1 MSSKKVLI
9 ITYYWPPTGGAG
21 VQRWLKFSKYFRQ
34 FNWEPIIYTP
44 SNPDFPINDET
55 LLKDVLP
62 NLEILKTQINEP
74 YDVYRKIMGKKKTD
88 TVNQGFLSESKE
100 NKVLQK
106 MMIWVRGNFFIP
118 DARKFWIKPSV
129 SYLSDYLK
137 EHKIDAIISTGPPHS
152 MHLIALGLKQQ
163 FNIPWIA
170 DFRDPWTQ
178 IDFYNQLQLTK
189 WADRTHKRLEKS
201 VLKSANQVV
210 TVSGHWAEDLR
221 LLCDRNIDVRT
232 NGFDADDF
240 TTTEDTNLMPG
251 FLFHHIGA
259 LNKDR
264 NPHTLWKVLGE
275 LCKENNAFK
284 RDLKLKFT
292 GKTDAA
298 VFESLKE
305 QGIFE
310 NAEKTDYMA
319 HSEVVKL
326 LLKSPVLLL
335 PLNDTPNILGI
346 VPGKLFEYLAAK
358 RPIFAIGNVE
368 GDTAKIIADAHAG
381 TMVGFKDEENT
392 KKRVLELYEK
402 FNKRTLQIDST
413 SIEKYSRKSCAESYT
428 TLLNEIVG

>member
-137 EHKIDAIISTGPPHS
+137 KHKIDAIISTGPPHS

-189 WADRTHKRLEKS
+189 WADRTHKKLEKS
-201 VLKSANQVV
+201 VLKSANKVV
-210 TVSGHWAEDLR
+210 TVSGHWAEDLK
-221 LLCDRNIDVRT
+221 LLCDRNIDVIT

-240 TTTEDTNLMPG
+240 TSTEDTNLMPG

-264 NPHTLWKVLGE
+264 NPHTLWKVLGD

-305 QGIFE
+305 HGIFE

-381 TMVGFKDEENT
+381 TMVGFKDEEHT
-392 KKRVLELYEK
+392 KKRVLELYEQ

>member
-201 VLKSANQVV
+201 VLKSANKVV
-210 TVSGHWAEDLR
+210 TVSGHWAEDLK
-221 LLCDRNIDVRT
+221 LLCDRNIDVIT

-264 NPHTLWKVLGE
+264 NPHMLWKVLGE

-305 QGIFE
+305 HGIFE

-392 KKRVLELYEK
+392 KKRVLELYEQ
-402 FNKRTLQIDST
+402 FNKQTLQINST
-413 SIEKYSRKSCAESYT
+413 SIEKYSRRSCAESYT

>member
-137 EHKIDAIISTGPPHS
+137 KHKIDAIISTGPPHS

-201 VLKSANQVV
+201 VLKSANKVV
-210 TVSGHWAEDLR
+210 TVSGHWAEDLK
-221 LLCDRNIDVRT
+221 LLCDRNIDVIT

-392 KKRVLELYEK
+392 KKRVLELYEQ
-402 FNKRTLQIDST
+402 FNKQTLQIDST
-413 SIEKYSRKSCAESYT
+413 SIEKYSRRSCAESYT

>member
-189 WADRTHKRLEKS
+189 WADRTHKKLEKS
-201 VLKSANQVV
+201 VLKSANKVV
-210 TVSGHWAEDLR
+210 TVSGHWAEDLK
-221 LLCDRNIDVRT
+221 LLCDRNIDVIT

-298 VFESLKE
+298 VFESLKK

-392 KKRVLELYEK
+392 KKRVLELYEQ
-402 FNKRTLQIDST
+402 FNKQILQIDST
-413 SIEKYSRKSCAESYT
+413 SIEKYSRRSCAESYT
-428 TLLNEIVG
+428 KLLNEIVG

>member
-137 EHKIDAIISTGPPHS
+137 KHKIDAIISTGPPHS

-189 WADRTHKRLEKS
+189 WADRTHKKLEKS
-201 VLKSANQVV
+201 VLKSANKVV
-210 TVSGHWAEDLR
+210 TVSGHWAEDLK
-221 LLCDRNIDVRT
+221 LLCNRNIDVIT
-232 NGFDADDF
+232 NGFDAEDF
-240 TTTEDTNLMPG
+240 TSTEDTNLMPG

-264 NPHTLWKVLGE
+264 NPHTLWKVLGD

-298 VFESLKE
+298 VFESLKDH
-305 QGIFE
+305 GIFE

-319 HSEVVKL
+319 HSEVIKL

-346 VPGKLFEYLAAK
+346 VPGKLFEYLAAQ

-381 TMVGFKDEENT
+381 TMVGFKDEEHT
-392 KKRVLELYEK
+392 KKHVLELYEQ
-402 FNKRTLQIDST
+402 FNKQTLQIDST
-413 SIEKYSRKSCAESYT
+413 SIEKYSRRSCAESYT

>member
-189 WADRTHKRLEKS
+189 WADRTHKNLEKS
-201 VLKSANQVV
+201 VLKSANKVV
-210 TVSGHWAEDLR
+210 TVSGHWAEDLK
-221 LLCDRNIDVRT
+221 LLCDRNIDVIT

-392 KKRVLELYEK
+392 KKRVLELYEQ
-402 FNKRTLQIDST
+402 FNKQTLQIDST
-413 SIEKYSRKSCAESYT
+413 SIEKYSRRSCAESYT

>member
-1 MSSKKVLI
+1 
-9 ITYYWPPTGGAG
+9 
-21 VQRWLKFSKYFRQ
+21 
-34 FNWEPIIYTP
+34 
-44 SNPDFPINDET
+44 
-55 LLKDVLP
+55 
-62 NLEILKTQINEP
+62 
-74 YDVYRKIMGKKKTD
+74 
-88 TVNQGFLSESKE
+88 
-100 NKVLQK
+100 
-106 MMIWVRGNFFIP
+106 
-118 DARKFWIKPSV
+118 
-129 SYLSDYLK
+129 
-137 EHKIDAIISTGPPHS
+137 
-152 MHLIALGLKQQ
+152 
-163 FNIPWIA
+163 
-170 DFRDPWTQ
+170 
-178 IDFYNQLQLTK
+178 
-189 WADRTHKRLEKS
+189 
-201 VLKSANQVV
+201 VV
-210 TVSGHWAEDLR
+210 TVSGHWAEDLK
-221 LLCDRNIDVRT
+221 LLCDRNIDVIT

-305 QGIFE
+305 HGLFE

-392 KKRVLELYEK
+392 KKRVLELYEQ
-402 FNKRTLQIDST
+402 FNKQILQIDST
-413 SIEKYSRKSCAESYT
+413 SIEKYSRRSCAESYT
-428 TLLNEIVG
+428 KLLNEIVG

>member
-137 EHKIDAIISTGPPHS
+137 KHKIDAIISTGPPHS

-189 WADRTHKRLEKS
+189 WADRTHKNLEKS
-201 VLKSANQVV
+201 VLKSANKVV
-210 TVSGHWAEDLR
+210 TVSGHWAEDLK
-221 LLCDRNIDVRT
+221 LLCDRNIDVIT

-240 TTTEDTNLMPG
+240 TSTEDTNLMPG

-264 NPHTLWKVLGE
+264 NPHTLWKVLGD

-305 QGIFE
+305 HGIFE

-319 HSEVVKL
+319 HSEVIKL
-326 LLKSPVLLL
+326 LLKSPVLIL

-381 TMVGFKDEENT
+381 TMVGFKDEEHT
-392 KKRVLELYEK
+392 KKHVLELYEQ
-402 FNKRTLQIDST
+402 FNKQTLQIDST
-413 SIEKYSRKSCAESYT
+413 SIEKYSRRSCAESYT

>member
-137 EHKIDAIISTGPPHS
+137 KHKIDAIISTGPPHS

-189 WADRTHKRLEKS
+189 WADRTHKNLEKS
-201 VLKSANQVV
+201 VLKSANKVV
-210 TVSGHWAEDLR
+210 TVSGHWAEDLK
-221 LLCDRNIDVRT
+221 LLCDRNIDVIT

-264 NPHTLWKVLGE
+264 NPHTLWKVLGD

-305 QGIFE
+305 HGIFE

-381 TMVGFKDEENT
+381 TMVGFKDEEHT
-392 KKRVLELYEK
+392 KKRVLELYEQ
-402 FNKRTLQIDST
+402 FNKQTLQIDST
-413 SIEKYSRKSCAESYT
+413 SIEKYSRRSCAESYT

>member
-137 EHKIDAIISTGPPHS
+137 KHKIDAIISTGPPHS
-152 MHLIALGLKQQ
+152 MHLIAMGLKQQ

-189 WADRTHKRLEKS
+189 WADRTHKKLEKS
-201 VLKSANQVV
+201 VLKSANKVV
-210 TVSGHWAEDLR
+210 TVSGHWAEDLK
-221 LLCDRNIDVRT
+221 LLCDRNIDVIT

-240 TTTEDTNLMPG
+240 TSTEDTNLMPG
-251 FLFHHIGA
+251 FLFYHIGA

-264 NPHTLWKVLGE
+264 NPHTLWKVLGD

-305 QGIFE
+305 HGIFE

-319 HSEVVKL
+319 HSEVIKL

-392 KKRVLELYEK
+392 KKRVLELYEQ
-402 FNKRTLQIDST
+402 FNKQTLQINST
-413 SIEKYSRKSCAESYT
+413 SIEKYSRRSCAESYT

>member
-189 WADRTHKRLEKS
+189 WADRTHKKLEKS
-201 VLKSANQVV
+201 VLKSANKVV
-210 TVSGHWAEDLR
+210 TVSGHWAEDLK
-221 LLCDRNIDVRT
+221 LLCDRNIDVIT

-298 VFESLKE
+298 VFESLKK

-392 KKRVLELYEK
+392 KKRVLELYEQ
-402 FNKRTLQIDST
+402 FNKQTLQIDST
-413 SIEKYSRKSCAESYT
+413 SIENYSRRSCAESYT

>member
-62 NLEILKTQINEP
+62 NCEILKTQINEP

-100 NKVLQK
+100 NKVLQN

-189 WADRTHKRLEKS
+189 WADRTHKKLEKS
-201 VLKSANQVV
+201 VLKSANKVV
-210 TVSGHWAEDLR
+210 TVSGHWAEDLK
-221 LLCDRNIDVRT
+221 LLCDRNIDVIT

-264 NPHTLWKVLGE
+264 NPHTLGKVLGD

-298 VFESLKE
+298 VFENLKE
-305 QGIFE
+305 HGIFE

-392 KKRVLELYEK
+392 KKRVLELYEQ
-402 FNKRTLQIDST
+402 FNKQILQIDST
-413 SIEKYSRKSCAESYT
+413 SIEKYSRRSCAESYT
-428 TLLNEIVG
+428 KLLNEIVG

>member
-201 VLKSANQVV
+201 VLKSANKVV
-210 TVSGHWAEDLR
+210 TVSGHWAEDLK
-221 LLCDRNIDVRT
+221 LLCDRNIDVIT

-264 NPHTLWKVLGE
+264 NPHTLWKVLGD

-392 KKRVLELYEK
+392 KKRVLELYEQ
-402 FNKRTLQIDST
+402 FNKQTLQIDST
-413 SIEKYSRKSCAESYT
+413 SIEKYSRRSCAESYT

>member
-34 FNWEPIIYTP
+34 FNWEPIVYTP

-178 IDFYNQLQLTK
+178 IDFYNQLQLTN

-201 VLKSANQVV
+201 VLKSANKVV
-210 TVSGHWAEDLR
+210 TVSGHWAEDLK
-221 LLCDRNIDVRT
+221 LLCDRNIDVIT

-264 NPHTLWKVLGE
+264 NPHTLWKVLGD

-305 QGIFE
+305 HDIFE

-381 TMVGFKDEENT
+381 TMVGFKDEGHT
-392 KKRVLELYEK
+392 KKRVLELYEQ
-402 FNKRTLQIDST
+402 FNKQILQIDST
-413 SIEKYSRKSCAESYT
+413 SIEKYSRRSCAESYT

>member
-137 EHKIDAIISTGPPHS
+137 KHKIDAIISTGPPHS

-189 WADRTHKRLEKS
+189 WADRTHKKLEKS
-201 VLKSANQVV
+201 VLKSANKVV
-210 TVSGHWAEDLR
+210 TVSGHWAEDLK
-221 LLCDRNIDVRT
+221 LLCDRNIDVIT

-240 TTTEDTNLMPG
+240 TSTEDTNLMPG

-264 NPHTLWKVLGE
+264 NPHTLWKVLGD

-305 QGIFE
+305 HGIFE

-392 KKRVLELYEK
+392 KKRVLELYEQ
-402 FNKRTLQIDST
+402 FNKQTLQIDST
-413 SIEKYSRKSCAESYT
+413 SIEKYSRRSCAESYT

>member
-137 EHKIDAIISTGPPHS
+137 KHKIDAIISTGPPHS

-189 WADRTHKRLEKS
+189 WADRTHKNLEKS
-201 VLKSANQVV
+201 VLKSANKVV
-210 TVSGHWAEDLR
+210 TVSGHWAEDLK
-221 LLCDRNIDVRT
+221 LLCDRNIDVIT

-240 TTTEDTNLMPG
+240 TSTEDTNLMPG

-264 NPHTLWKVLGE
+264 NPHTLWKVLGD

-305 QGIFE
+305 HGIFE

-381 TMVGFKDEENT
+381 TMVGFKDEEHT
-392 KKRVLELYEK
+392 KKHVLELYEQ
-402 FNKRTLQIDST
+402 FNKQTLQIDST
-413 SIEKYSRKSCAESYT
+413 SIEKYSRRSCAESYT
-428 TLLNEIVG
+428 KLLNEIVG

>member
-62 NLEILKTQINEP
+62 NCEILKTQINEP

-100 NKVLQK
+100 NKVLQN

-129 SYLSDYLK
+129 NYLSEYLK
-137 EHKIDAIISTGPPHS
+137 KNNIDAVISTGPPHS
-152 MHLIALGLKQQ
+152 MHLIALGLKQE

-189 WADRTHKRLEKS
+189 WADRTHKKLEKS
-201 VLKSANQVV
+201 VLKSANKVV
-210 TVSGHWAEDLR
+210 TVSGHWAEDLK
-221 LLCDRNIDVRT
+221 LLCDRNIDVIT

-305 QGIFE
+305 HGLFE

-392 KKRVLELYEK
+392 KKRVLELYEQ
-402 FNKRTLQIDST
+402 FNKQILQIDST
-413 SIEKYSRKSCAESYT
+413 SIEKYSRRSCAESYT
-428 TLLNEIVG
+428 KLLNEIVG

>member
-201 VLKSANQVV
+201 VLKSANKVV
-210 TVSGHWAEDLR
+210 TVSGHWAEDLK
-221 LLCDRNIDVRT
+221 LLCDRNIDVIT

-240 TTTEDTNLMPG
+240 TSTEDTNLMPG

-264 NPHTLWKVLGE
+264 NPHTLWKVLGD

-305 QGIFE
+305 HGIFE

-381 TMVGFKDEENT
+381 TMVGFKDEEHT
-392 KKRVLELYEK
+392 KKRVLELYEQ

>member
-62 NLEILKTQINEP
+62 NCEILKTQINEP

-137 EHKIDAIISTGPPHS
+137 KHKIDAIISTGPPHS

-201 VLKSANQVV
+201 VLKSANKVV
-210 TVSGHWAEDLR
+210 TVSGHWAEDLK
-221 LLCDRNIDVRT
+221 LLCDRNIDVIT

-264 NPHTLWKVLGE
+264 NPHTLWKVLGD

-305 QGIFE
+305 HGIFE

-346 VPGKLFEYLAAK
+346 VPGKLFEYLAAQ
-358 RPIFAIGNVE
+358 RPIFAIGNVK

-392 KKRVLELYEK
+392 KKRVLELYEQ
-402 FNKRTLQIDST
+402 FNKQTLQINST
-413 SIEKYSRKSCAESYT
+413 SIEKYSRRSCAESYT